1 MFETGGRTVRV
12 VVCENVGSVDELRI
26 VERPEP
32 AAGPGQVVIA
42 VEAAGV
48 NYVDAL
54 FVQGRYQMKPPVPF
68 IPGCEVAGTISEVG
82 RDVDADRLGERV
94 VTMCGLGGYAERIAV
109 STLAAVPIPDALD
122 AARGAAF
129 IQSYCTA
136 RFALRDRAHV
146 VGGEKVLVLGAGGG
160 VGQATIDVAVAA
172 GATVIAAAS
181 TDAKRQ
187 AALRAGATDVIDTS
201 KLEGD
206 DDLAQRLVQEVR
218 AWSGGGVDVAFDSV
232 GGSLTVAALRS
243 LGLFGRLLVIGFAS
257 GTIPDVPAN
266 QVLLRN
272 RSVVGVDWGAW
283 AMKFPTEQRALLDG
297 LLDDVAAG
305 SLRPSAPD
313 ERPLTDAV
321 GALNDLLGR
330 RVIGKVVLVP

>member
-1 MFETGGRTVRV
+1 MRV
-12 VVCENVGSVDELRI
+12 VVCEEVGSVDGLRI

-32 AAGPGQVVIA
+32 TAEPGQVVIA

-54 FVQGRYQMKPPVPF
+54 FVQGKYQMNPPVPF
-68 IPGCEVAGTISEVG
+68 VPGGEVAGAISSVG
-82 RDVDADRLGERV
+82 PDVDAGRLGERV

-109 STLAAVPIPDALD
+109 PALAAVPIPDALD
-122 AARGAAF
+122 AGRGAAF

-136 RFALRDRAHV
+136 RFALRGRAHAA
-146 VGGEKVLVLGAGGG
+146 GGEKILVLGAGGG
-160 VGQATIDVAVAA
+160 VGQATIDVAAAA
-172 GATVIAAAS
+172 GARVIAAAS
-181 TDAKRQ
+181 TEVKR
-187 AALRAGATDVIDTS
+187 AAARRNGAEAVIDTS
-201 KLEGD
+201 KLND
-206 DDLAQRLVQEVR
+206 DDDPAQRLVQEVR

-232 GGSLTVAALRS
+232 GGPLTVAALRS

-266 QVLLRN
+266 QILLRN

-283 AMKFPTEQRALLDG
+283 AMKFPAEQRKLLDG
-297 LLDDVAAG
+297 LLRDVAAG
-305 SLRPSAPD
+305 TLRPSAPD

-321 GALNDLLGR
+321 GALDDLLGR
-330 RVIGKVVLVP
+330 RVVGKVVLVP

>member
-1 MFETGGRTVRV
+1 MRV
-12 VVCENVGSVDELRI
+12 VVCEEIGSVDGLRI

-32 AAGPGQVVIA
+32 TPGPGQVVIA

-54 FVQGRYQMKPPVPF
+54 FVQGKYQMKPPVPF
-68 IPGCEVAGTISEVG
+68 VPGCEVAGTISAVG
-82 RDVDADRLGERV
+82 SDVDAGRLGERV

-109 STLAAVPIPDALD
+109 PALAAVAIPDALD
-122 AARGAAF
+122 AARAAAF

-146 VGGEKVLVLGAGGG
+146 TAGDKILVLGAGGG
-160 VGQATIDVAVAA
+160 VGQATIDVALAA
-172 GATVIAAAS
+172 GTTVIAAAS

-187 AALRAGATDVIDTS
+187 AAVRAGATEVIDTS
-201 KLEGD
+201 KLD
-206 DDLAQRLVQEVR
+206 DDDAPAQRLVQEVR
-218 AWSGGGVDVAFDSV
+218 AWSDGGVDVAFDSV
-232 GGSLTVAALRS
+232 GGPLTVAALRS
-243 LGLFGRLLVIGFAS
+243 LGVFGRLLVIGFAS

-272 RSVVGVDWGAW
+272 RSVIGVDWGAW

-297 LLDDVAAG
+297 LLGDVAAG
-305 SLRPSAPD
+305 TLRPPTPD
-313 ERPLTDAV
+313 ERPLTGAA
-321 GALNDLLGR
+321 GALNDLLR
-330 RVIGKVVLVP
+330 RRAIGKMVLVP